1 MKHMGR
7 LTTDLEVEVKREQT
21 KAIIEGKTAVP
32 FKTFVTLILQRKVL
46 GLFQKWGSEPVIIS
60 TDLLTDIA
68 SSAQDETENKNQLV
82 LVTLGTGVLC
92 GVFCYAVIQIFLS
105 SSGVTLGLKEHLFV
119 AGSLLGIA
127 LLTVLLSRTQQ
138 KAGRTQKVVETMDRI
153 SVLLSKK

>member
-1 MKHMGR
+1 MGR
-7 LTTDLEVEVKREQT
+7 LTTDLEVEVKREHT
-21 KAIIEGKTAVP
+21 KAVIEGKTAVP

-46 GLFQKWGSEPVIIS
+46 GLFHKWSSEPIILS

-68 SSAQDETENKNQLV
+68 SSAQDETENKTQLI

-92 GVFCYAVIQIFLS
+92 GVFSYAIIQILLS
-105 SSGVTLGLKEHLFV
+105 ASGVLLGLKEHLFV

-127 LLTVLLSRTQQ
+127 LLVTLLSRTQQ
-138 KAGRTQKVVETMDRI
+138 KSKSSQKVVETMDRI